1 MSQTKDE
8 IIKRNLEFVYGKN
21 KQEMQYDLD
30 KVRHVRDRP
39 AAVDQH
45 INDSSN
51 SILSFEGEYECFL
64 PAHTCDV
71 TLDLIDT
78 DPYPS
83 FEHALLASKLSDTIE
98 RNHIRSYGSIIE
110 AKRHI
115 SKLLKGRPEVFID
128 NWSERCLTIAER
140 LLMDKFIKNKQF
152 AGALVGSKDKRIV
165 YQNKFNDLFWGVD
178 SSSNNLKNGGS
189 NHLGKLLMKIR
200 SYFISSQHISVWVS
214 SYISF
219 IDSDK
224 VRVVVNITNTSGAI
238 GAAASGSSSVSSD
251 KKEDGMLI
259 GGAGGAESKVL
270 DKTPKLLFGKHLIA
284 HNMHDMHG
292 WISSCAF
299 TSFHTQASLRSAK
312 WRPCIRRS
320 LDNTCYSL

>member
-39 AAVDQH
+39 TAAD
-45 INDSSN
+45 IDDS
-51 SILSFEGEYECFL
+51 IVCFEGEYQCFL
-64 PAHTCDV
+64 PAHPCEV
-71 TLDLIDT
+71 ILDLIDT

-83 FEHALLASKLSDTIE
+83 FEHALLASKLSDQTE
-98 RNHIRSYGSIIE
+98 RNHIRSFGSIIE

-115 SKLLKGRPEVFID
+115 SKLKGGRPEVFLD
-128 NWSERCLTIAER
+128 NWSDRCLSIAER

-178 SSSNNLKNGGS
+178 SSNHKNGS
-189 NHLGKLLMKIR
+189 NHLGKLLVKIR
-200 SYFISSQHISVWVS
+200 SYFVSSQHISVWIS

-219 IDSDK
+219 IDGDK
-224 VRVVVNITNTSGAI
+224 VRVVVNISHTPGAI
-238 GAAASGSSSVSSD
+238 GASSSSSSSSSSSVSSD
-251 KKEDGMLI
+251 KKEDGMLLM
-259 GGAGGAESKVL
+259 GGEGESKVL
-270 DKTPKLLFGKHLIA
+270 DKIPKLLFGKHLIA
-284 HNMHDMHG
+284 HITHTLHDYQAKTTSMH
-292 WISSCAF
+292 AF
-299 TSFHTQASLRSAK
+299 T
-312 WRPCIRRS
+312 RR
-320 LDNTCYSL
+320 

>member
-39 AAVDQH
+39 TTADLH
-45 INDSSN
+45 IDDSSN
-51 SILSFEGEYECFL
+51 SIVCFEGEYQCFL
-64 PAHTCDV
+64 PAHPCDV

-83 FEHALLASKLSDTIE
+83 FEHALLASKLSDQAE
-98 RNHIRSYGSIIE
+98 RNHIRSFGSIIE

-115 SKLLKGRPEVFID
+115 SKLKGGRPEVFID
-128 NWSERCLTIAER
+128 NWSDRCLSIAER

-152 AGALVGSKDKRIV
+152 AGVLVGSKDKRIV

-178 SSSNNLKNGGS
+178 LSNLKNGS
-189 NHLGKLLMKIR
+189 NHLGKLLVKIR
-200 SYFISSQHISVWVS
+200 SYFVSSQHISAWIS

-219 IDSDK
+219 IDGDK
-224 VRVVVNITNTSGAI
+224 VRVVVNISHAPGAI
-238 GAAASGSSSVSSD
+238 GVAVASASSSSVSSD
-251 KKEDGMLI
+251 KKEDGMLLM
-259 GGAGGAESKVL
+259 GGGGESKVL
-270 DKTPKLLFGKHLIA
+270 DKIPKLLFGKHLIY
-284 HNMHDMHG
+284 
-292 WISSCAF
+292 SSH
-299 TSFHTQASLRSAK
+299 HTYLA
-312 WRPCIRRS
+312 
-320 LDNTCYSL
+320 

>member
-39 AAVDQH
+39 TAAD
-45 INDSSN
+45 IDDS
-51 SILSFEGEYECFL
+51 IVCFEGEYQCFL
-64 PAHTCDV
+64 PAHPCEV

-78 DPYPS
+78 DPYSS
-83 FEHALLASKLSDTIE
+83 FEHALLASKLSDQAE
-98 RNHIRSYGSIIE
+98 RNHIRSFGSIIE

-115 SKLLKGRPEVFID
+115 SKLKGGRPEVFIE
-128 NWSERCLTIAER
+128 NWSDRCLSIAER

-178 SSSNNLKNGGS
+178 SSNLKNGT
-189 NHLGKLLMKIR
+189 NHLGKLLVKIR
-200 SYFISSQHISVWVS
+200 SYFLSSQHISAWIS

-219 IDSDK
+219 IDGDK
-224 VRVVVNITNTSGAI
+224 VRVVVNISHTPGAI
-238 GAAASGSSSVSSD
+238 GASSSAASSSISSD
-251 KKEDGMLI
+251 KKEDGMLLM
-259 GGAGGAESKVL
+259 GGEGESKVL
-270 DKTPKLLFGKHLIA
+270 DKIPKLLFGKHLIA
-284 HNMHDMHG
+284 HITHTLHDYQAKI
-292 WISSCAF
+292 ISVHVF
-299 TSFHTQASLRSAK
+299 T
-312 WRPCIRRS
+312 RR
-320 LDNTCYSL
+320 

>member
-39 AAVDQH
+39 TAAD
-45 INDSSN
+45 IDDS
-51 SILSFEGEYECFL
+51 IVCFEGEYQCFL
-64 PAHTCDV
+64 PAHPCEV
-71 TLDLIDT
+71 ILDLIDT

-83 FEHALLASKLSDTIE
+83 FEHALLASKLSDQTE
-98 RNHIRSYGSIIE
+98 RNHIRSFGSIIE

-115 SKLLKGRPEVFID
+115 SKLKGGRPEVFLD
-128 NWSERCLTIAER
+128 NWSDRCLSIAER

-178 SSSNNLKNGGS
+178 SSNLKNGS
-189 NHLGKLLMKIR
+189 NHLGKLLVKIR
-200 SYFISSQHISVWVS
+200 SYFVSSQHISVWIS

-219 IDSDK
+219 IDGDK
-224 VRVVVNITNTSGAI
+224 VRVVVNISHTPGAI
-238 GAAASGSSSVSSD
+238 GASSSSSSSSSVSSD
-251 KKEDGMLI
+251 KKEDGMLLM
-259 GGAGGAESKVL
+259 GGEGESKVL
-270 DKTPKLLFGKHLIA
+270 DKIPKLLFGKHLIA
-284 HNMHDMHG
+284 HIMHTLHDYQAKTTSMH
-292 WISSCAF
+292 AF
-299 TSFHTQASLRSAK
+299 T
-312 WRPCIRRS
+312 RR
-320 LDNTCYSL
+320 